1 MKHWQFGLAA
11 LLLLGGC
18 TTAVEAPPASVVIIE
33 PSPAVEA
40 PQATE
45 DQALTPEPAAPP
57 VAATTTDPAPAVA
70 SLNLPVATVISVGDG
85 DTLRMDYQGQTVT
98 VRFACIDAPETSQT
112 PWGPAA
118 AERLRQLTPRGSTIQ
133 FREADT
139 DRYGR
144 MVAEVYAGGQLV
156 NLQMVR
162 EGHAVV
168 YTQFLSSC
176 PQTQDLLLQAEAEAQ
191 QQRLNFWNQPNPVMP
206 WDYRRGDRS
215 GTAPAPAQAATK
227 DSSPLPNPSGTPSR
241 APVQGSCECPY
252 DTDSAGRSCGGRSS
266 YSRSGGSEG
275 ACYL

>member
-1 MKHWQFGLAA
+1 MRSTPATHA
-11 LLLLGGC
+11 
-18 TTAVEAPPASVVIIE
+18 TAVEFLSYRVVIIE
-33 PSPAVEA
+33 LPSS
-40 PQATE
+40 TE
-45 DQALTPEPAAPP
+45 DQEPTPEPVPPASAA
-57 VAATTTDPAPAVA
+57 TTDPASAVA
-70 SLNLPVATVISVGDG
+70 SLNLPSATVISVGDG

-118 AERLRQLTPRGSTIQ
+118 AERLRQLTSRGFTIQ
-133 FREADT
+133 FRDADT

-144 MVAEVYAGGQLV
+144 MVAEVYAGGQIV

-162 EGHAVV
+162 EGHSVV

-176 PQTQDLLLQAEAEAQ
+176 PQTQDLLLQAEQQAQ

-206 WDYRRGDRS
+206 WDYRRGNRS
-215 GTAPAPAQAATK
+215 STAPAPTQEPPKETATSPEAK
-227 DSSPLPNPSGTPSR
+227 DLTPSR
-241 APVQGSCECPY
+241 PAVTGSCECPY

-275 ACYL
+275 SCYL

>member
-1 MKHWQFGLAA
+1 MIVAA
-11 LLLLGGC
+11 VIVGC
-18 TTAVEAPPASVVIIE
+18 NSPTTVQPENLTPQDQVVIVPPQVAEDPEPTPEPAPPASV
-33 PSPAVEA
+33 
-40 PQATE
+40 
-45 DQALTPEPAAPP
+45 
-57 VAATTTDPAPAVA
+57 TTTDPAPALA
-70 SLNLPVATVISVGDG
+70 SLNLPVATVVSVGDG

-118 AERLRQLTPRGSTIQ
+118 TERLRQLTPRGSTIQ

-156 NLQMVR
+156 NLQMVQ

-176 PQTQDLLLQAEAEAQ
+176 PDTRDALLAAEQQAR
-191 QQRLNFWNQPNPVMP
+191 QQRLNFWNQDNPVMP
-206 WDYRRGDRS
+206 WDYRRSNRS
-215 GTAPAPAQAATK
+215 STAPEATPEPPKVTTTSPEAK
-227 DSSPLPNPSGTPSR
+227 DLTPSR

-252 DTDSAGRSCGGRSS
+252 DTDSAGRSCGARSS

-275 ACYL
+275 SSCYL